1 MLVVD
6 AKIKINNKEIDE
18 SIYVNLEKI
27 KVSSSVDALDI
38 AKVSFFDPDG
48 KLQESSDFHI
58 GKDISISIGFD
69 KYTDIFV
76 GEVTRVDYI
85 FDRRKTTIV
94 RLICYD
100 KLSKLAKM
108 VHSRPF
114 VKMKDSDIA
123 KKMASEA
130 GLQSSVDTTDKK
142 HDYIFQNNESNLS
155 FLRRRAGRLGY
166 ELAIEEGKMIF
177 KKARFKDKK
186 KSVEL
191 SMYTDM
197 IDFTVQIDASDIPEE
212 VVVSS
217 WDYVKKEGVEE
228 IVKAGDEPKVGSAKS
243 MGTKEVKSEMKNKTK
258 FYRLDIPNLQNGEAK
273 ILAKAKLTDSS
284 MEFIRATGSCEGEPK
299 IKSGKVIKIANLGKK
314 LDGEYYILSSEQIYT
329 GLSYRTFF
337 KVISNGMHSSS
348 SKKSASSSSEEC

>member
-1 MLVVD
+1 MLIVD

-18 SIYVNLEKI
+18 EIYINLEKI
-27 KVSSSVDALDI
+27 KVSSAVDALDV
-38 AKVSFFDPDG
+38 AKVSFFDPNSQ
-48 KLQESSDFHI
+48 LQESSDFYI

-69 KYTDIFV
+69 NYIDIFV
-76 GEVTRVDYI
+76 GEITRVDYI
-85 FDRRKTTIV
+85 FDRKKTSTV

-100 KLSKLAKM
+100 KLSKLSKM

-114 VKMKDSDIA
+114 IKMKDSDIA

-155 FLRRRAGRLGY
+155 FLRRRADRLGY
-166 ELAIEEGKMIF
+166 ELAIEDKKMIF

-186 KSVEL
+186 PSVDL
-191 SMYTDM
+191 DMYNTL
-197 IDFTVQIDASDIPEE
+197 IDFTAHIDASDIPEE

-217 WDYVKKEGVEE
+217 WDYVKKEGIEE

-243 MGTKEVKSEMKNKTK
+243 MGTKEVKSKMKNKTK

-273 ILAKAKLTDSS
+273 VLAKAKLTNSS
-284 MEFIRATGSCEGEPK
+284 MGFMRASGSCEGEPK
-299 IKSGKVIKIANLGKK
+299 IKSGRVLNISNLGKK
-314 LDGEYYILSSEQIYT
+314 LDGEYYILSCEQIYSSS
-329 GLSYRTFF
+329 SYRTFF
-337 KVISNGMHSSS
+337 KVIRNGID
-348 SKKSASSSSEEC
+348 SKK